1 MTARALINF
10 AGFSASAAS
19 VATPGPAIRQVPQ
32 VSPAAPGFEPQY
44 LTPSGLTE
52 AAQLTRSF
60 EALFGK
66 ISTRLGPTNPRWST
80 FSGELKPE
88 TILGAIDQC
97 NAGYPFLLCD
107 MFRRAVEND
116 AHLNGVVRQAFAPI
130 VASADQILPQD
141 TLARDPL
148 ANSVTNWL
156 RAVREQV
163 EDFDA
168 ARFALLWAEGQGFAA
183 AENVYGYRR
192 VTWYTSDNRRISKVY
207 CVPVKLE
214 IVEGRAF
221 RFDMETD
228 QPLLWLQGDYAPL
241 PPAKFIFHVAH
252 STSQIRERGGFMRS
266 CLFLHAIKQWTVRD
280 LAEYLHI
287 YGIPQMIAEY
297 DPKQFAYAEAKE
309 LAREINTYI
318 GQGGIPTT
326 PIGQFHLRNDTPLPN
341 GALVQTEAADWLNIE
356 ITKAVTGGGPL
367 TMGSSGGGSYGLGE
381 TQAAGAFSPMVLRAQ
396 NLCNSIRRDLW
407 YPTLQ
412 LNQRRLAED
421 LGTDP
426 DDLLAV
432 RWKYVPQIERE
443 PDPEKRQRIFSK
455 AMEDGFAVSKVQYGA
470 VLQLDTPKDEAD
482 EMRGKAVPI
491 PSSGAVVSAVDA
503 SAGVV
508 APMPNASQEQSLEQ
522 PAVHRLASESQT

>member
-10 AGFSASAAS
+10 AGIAPATAAA
-19 VATPGPAIRQVPQ
+19 VTPGPAIRQVPQ
-32 VSPAAPGFEPQY
+32 VSPAAPGFEPRY
-44 LTPSGLTE
+44 LTPTGGE
-52 AAQLTRSF
+52 ATLLTRSY

-88 TILGAIDQC
+88 TIIGAIDQC

-130 VASADQILPQD
+130 VASADQINPPA
-141 TLARDPL
+141 TLARDAL
-148 ANSVTNWL
+148 AISLANWL

-168 ARFALLWAEGQGFAA
+168 ARFALLWAEGQGYAS
-183 AENVYGYRR
+183 AENVFGYRR
-192 VTWYTSDNRRISKVY
+192 VTWYTADNQRISRIY

-221 RFDMETD
+221 RFDIETD
-228 QPLLWLQGDYAPL
+228 RPLLWLQGEYAPL

-252 STSQIRERGGFMRS
+252 GTSQIRERGGFMRS

-297 DPKQFAYAEAKE
+297 DPKQYAYEEAKA
-309 LAREINTYI
+309 LAREINTYV

-326 PIGQFHLRNDTPLPN
+326 PIGQFRLRNDTPLPN

-356 ITKAVTGGGPL
+356 ITKAVTAGGPL
-367 TMGSSGGGSYGLGE
+367 TMGSSGGGSYGLGDVH
-381 TQAAGAFSPMVLRAQ
+381 AAGAFNSMVLRAQ

-407 YPTLQ
+407 YPTVQ
-412 LNQRRLAED
+412 LNQYRLADD
-421 LGTDP
+421 LGASP

-432 RWKYVPQIERE
+432 LPKYTPQIEKE
-443 PDPEKRQRIFSK
+443 LDPEKRQRIFSQ
-455 AMEDGFAVSKVQYGA
+455 AMQDGYGVSKVQYGA

-503 SAGVV
+503 SNGVT
-508 APMPNASQEQSLEQ
+508 APMPNASPEQ
-522 PAVHRLASESQT
+522 PTNPPALNSLASESQP